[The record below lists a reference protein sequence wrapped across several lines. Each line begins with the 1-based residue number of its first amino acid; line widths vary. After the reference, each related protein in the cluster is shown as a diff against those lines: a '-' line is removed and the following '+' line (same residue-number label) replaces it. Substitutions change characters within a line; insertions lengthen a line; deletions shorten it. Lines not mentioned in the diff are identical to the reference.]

1 MPTVDREAEE
11 REFRTRN
18 ADPPGTDYSK
28 LDKLFG
34 PPKPKNEPEVHNSKI
49 QEDDIFE

>member
-1 MPTVDREAEE
+1 MPTVDKEAEE
-11 REFRTRN
+11 KEFRTRN

-34 PPKPKNEPEVHNSKI
+34 PPKVEPKPDPKNDVFA
-49 QEDDIFE
+49 DIFAN